1 MLTVLG
7 SGGPNPLFLLEFSM
21 AHPLIPKVLD
31 LAAPIAERLGLDVVD
46 AVFQTNQAP
55 PVLRIDV
62 RNCQQADT
70 SLEDCEHMSQAL
82 EAVLDESD
90 LIPDAYVLEVS
101 SPGISSHLTSDRDF
115 IVFKGFMVEVQLT
128 EPHKNRQ
135 TWVGQLLK
143 RDDDHVYL
151 SQKGKPTKLP
161 RGLVQTVQLSD
172 QSPE

>member
-1 MLTVLG
+1 
-7 SGGPNPLFLLEFSM
+7 M

-31 LAAPIAERLGLDVVD
+31 LAAPVADQLGLDVVE
-46 AVFQTNQAP
+46 AVFQTNHSP

-62 RNCQQADT
+62 RSRHQEDT

-82 EAVLDESD
+82 ESVLDDTD

-101 SPGISSHLTSDRDF
+101 SPGISSELTCDRDF
-115 IVFKGFMVEVQLT
+115 IVFKGFMVEVHLS

-151 SQKGKPTKLP
+151 TRKGKPSKLP
-161 RGLVQTVQLSD
+161 RTLVNTVRLSD
-172 QSPE
+172 QPPES